1 MNDRKVPAGTIEK
14 AKSDIAAVVSK
25 YVELTKKG
33 SEYVACCPF
42 HKDKTPSFSVVPDK
56 GMYYCFGCGAG
67 GDAIDFVSSYENIGF
82 KEAVASIVGDREVGS
97 AVPAQRPTVKST
109 PEDEWEPVVPV
120 PANIKQRPMDIF
132 NRRKDGGW
140 QSLTSSRRW
149 DYRDANGDL
158 LGYIY
163 RFDFPEGGKDCIPQT
178 YCVNKATGEMRWRWL
193 SFAKPRPLYGLDKL
207 AKHPLAQVILA
218 EGEKACDAAQA
229 LYEAAGI
236 SRDKLV
242 VISWPGGGKA
252 VKYTDW
258 SPLKGRNI
266 GLWPDADQKPYG
278 EAHPKA
284 GQPMPFLEQPG
295 TVCML
300 DIAERIEPDAKSLKF
315 IEPPSGVPDGWD
327 LADELP
333 AGFNLLAHTKA
344 AALPIAEFR
353 AKHATA
359 TVVHDLDEAMPWDE
373 QEDTE
378 NLALAVGADLVSV
391 AKPAPAAV
399 RVAAPKLEPGDEH
412 DDNELI
418 KNGYFTILGYD
429 GGNYFFFQHEKRQ
442 VLERTKGDFT
452 DTGLIEL
459 APLNWWEEYFPGSN
473 GGIDKKLA
481 ADWIFRTCNSRGIY
495 DPSKVRGR
503 GAWTDKGRSV
513 FHHGGYLTVDGVET
527 PITGLKASGYV
538 YPMARSLPDPHET
551 PLSDEEGT
559 WLVSVAQMARWN
571 MPGSAAL
578 LAGFVMLAPI
588 CGSLPWRSHVWLTGG
603 AGSGKSTI
611 QAKFAGALLRS
622 ISVYAQGN
630 STEAGIRQEL
640 KADALPVLIDEI
652 ESNNESDK
660 KRVENIIQLIRQTS
674 TESQAKTLKGT
685 VTGNGQNYHI
695 RSMFCLASI
704 NVNLPGKADIDRL
717 TRLVL
722 RPPMPGTEDQWA
734 KFEAELNKIDEDE
747 TISGRLLARALKMM
761 PVILET
767 TKVFRRAAAKHFGTQ
782 RDGDQFGTLLA
793 GCWCLQKSHVP
804 SETEAMVLIKGYDW
818 TEHTEDHDQDDSK
831 MALASLM
838 GSKLRLNGSLG
849 DMTVYTLVREAHSL
863 HRLGAVDAIAADQA
877 LRSHGIRLEEKDGVL
892 LFGTGV
898 PNLKKLVADTPFASD
913 VRGQLLRLPGA
924 SKYQDK
930 SVRFNGQGSKCVA
943 VPIGLILEGQENT
956 TDELPI

>member
-1 MNDRKVPAGTIEK
+1 MDRKVQAGTIEK
-14 AKSDIAAVVSK
+14 AKSDIVGTVSK

-33 SEYVACCPF
+33 NEFTACCPF
-42 HKDKTPSFSVVPDK
+42 HSERTPSFTVMPDK
-56 GMYYCFGCGAG
+56 GAFYCFGCGEG
-67 GDAIDFVSSYENIGF
+67 GDAVDFVSKYENIGF
-82 KEAVASIVGDREVGS
+82 REAVASIVGDLPASGG
-97 AVPAQRPTVKST
+97 VPAARQAVKKEEE
-109 PEDEWEPVVPV
+109 PEWEPVVPV
-120 PANIKQRPMDIF
+120 PAGIKQRPMDIF
-132 NRRKDGGW
+132 NRRKGDGW
-140 QSLTSSRRW
+140 ERLTSSKRW
-149 DYRDANGDL
+149 AYLDANGDL
-158 LGYIY
+158 IGYVC
-163 RFDFPEGGKDCIPQT
+163 RFELPGGGKDVLPQC
-178 YCVNKATGEMRWRWL
+178 YCVNKATGETRWRWL
-193 SFAKPRPLYGLDKL
+193 SFDKPRPLYGLNKL
-207 AKHPLAQVILA
+207 AKHPLAQVIIA
-218 EGEKACDAAQA
+218 EGEKAADAAQA

-242 VISWPGGGKA
+242 VVSWPGGGKA
-252 VKYTDW
+252 VKFTDW
-258 SPLKGRNI
+258 SPLAGRNV
-266 GLWPDADQKPYG
+266 GLWPDADQKPYVDT
-278 EAHPKA
+278 HPKA
-284 GQPMPFLEQPG
+284 GQLMPFLEQPG

-300 DIAERIEPDAKSLKF
+300 DIADRIEGQVKALKF

-333 AGFNLLAHTKA
+333 AGFNLLAHTKS
-344 AALPIAEFR
+344 AALLIADFR
-353 AKHATA
+353 AKYAAA
-359 TVVHDLDEAMPWDE
+359 TVAADLEEALPWDD
-373 QEDTE
+373 QLDAEDM
-378 NLALAVGADLVSV
+378 ALAVGIEPV
-391 AKPAPAAV
+391 A
-399 RVAAPKLEPGDEH
+399 VAAPTPVAVAAPVLDPIGDH

-418 KNGYFTILGYD
+418 KNGFFTILGYD
-429 GGNYFFFQHEKRQ
+429 GGAYYFFQHEKRQ

-473 GGIDKKLA
+473 GGIDKKSA
-481 ADWIFRTCNSRGIY
+481 ADWIFRTANSRGIY
-495 DPSKVRGR
+495 DSSKVRGR

-513 FHHGGYLTVDGVET
+513 FHHGAYLTVDGVPT
-527 PITGLKASGYV
+527 SITAIKSGYV
-538 YPMARSLPDPHET
+538 YPMARSLPDPDEK
-551 PLSDEEGT
+551 PLTDEEGA
-559 WLVSVAQMARWN
+559 WLISVAEMARWST
-571 MPGSAAL
+571 PGSAAL
-578 LAGFVMLAPI
+578 FAGFVMLAPI
-588 CGSLPWRSHVWLTGG
+588 CGALPWRSHIWLTGG
-603 AGSGKSTI
+603 AGSGKSTL
-611 QAKFAGALLRS
+611 QAKYAGALLRDT
-622 ISVYAQGN
+622 SVYAQGN

-652 ESNNESDK
+652 ESNNEGDK

-685 VTGNGQNYHI
+685 VTGHGQNYHI

-722 RPPMPGTEDQWA
+722 RPPAPGTEEQWV
-734 KFEAELNKIDEDE
+734 KLETELNKIDSD
-747 TISGRLLARALKMM
+747 TSISGRLLARALKLM

-804 SETEAMVLIKGYDW
+804 SEAEAMVLIKGYDW

-831 MALASLM
+831 MALASIM
-838 GSKLRLNGSLG
+838 GSKLRLGGSMG
-849 DMTVYTLVREAHSL
+849 DQTVYTLVREAHSL
-863 HRLGAVDAIAADQA
+863 FRVGAVDVILADQV

-943 VPIGLILEGQENT
+943 VPISLILEGQENT
-956 TDELPI
+956 TEELPI